1 MTKYDYIAIAVLI
14 VLMVWAAADKF
25 PRDKLLSAWDGIVFF
40 FARHSAWGGIVCF
53 IALAIVGLFYVKW
66 SPYYAAALVAAQDRT
81 LDASIVSG
89 NLPASPEVSLQAGFA
104 YSIAYFKEIWQAL
117 LLGLALGA
125 GIEVLLP
132 RARLSQFFA
141 GWKGSLRAT
150 GFAVPSMMCT
160 CCGAPIA
167 VEMIDAGAGASS
179 ALVYWLANPVLNPA
193 ALVFIGFVLGWQW
206 AALRLVVG
214 VALVFVLANLAARF
228 VSPDWKPPGA
238 AIRPDNSNGPLLHA
252 WGDGFL
258 RLAVRLVPEYA
269 VLVFALGIIH
279 AWFFPELTPAIS
291 HSFWLAPVLAAAGT
305 LFVIPT
311 VGEVPIIQVLQQ
323 SGLGGAGAAALLI
336 TLPAVSLPSLAML
349 GRALPM
355 RALIVL
361 GFGTFAFGLFAA
373 AAATVLGVA

>member
-14 VLMVWAAADKF
+14 ALMVWAVADKFF

-40 FARHSAWGGIVCF
+40 FARHSAWGGTVSF
-53 IALAIVGLFYVKW
+53 IALAIVGLLYVKW
-66 SPYYAAALVAAQDRT
+66 SPYYATALVAAQDHT
-81 LDASIVSG
+81 LGASILSG

-104 YSIAYFKEIWQAL
+104 YSIAYLKAIWQAL

-125 GIEVLLP
+125 GIKVLLP

-141 GWKGSLRAT
+141 GWMGSLRAT
-150 GFAVPSMMCT
+150 GFAIPSMMCT

-167 VEMIDAGAGASS
+167 VGMIETGVGASS
-179 ALVYWLANPVLNPA
+179 ALVYWLANPILNPA

-206 AALRLVVG
+206 AVLRLVVG

-238 AIRPDNSNGPLLHA
+238 AIRPDNSNGPFLLA

-269 VLVFALGIIH
+269 ALVFALGIIH

-291 HSFWLAPVLAAAGT
+291 
-305 LFVIPT
+305 
-311 VGEVPIIQVLQQ
+311 
-323 SGLGGAGAAALLI
+323 
-336 TLPAVSLPSLAML
+336 
-349 GRALPM
+349 
-355 RALIVL
+355 
-361 GFGTFAFGLFAA
+361 
-373 AAATVLGVA
+373 